1 MSRSVALIAVLAQ
14 IGSYVP
20 ATQCR
25 ISLFDSIFTRMGAA
39 DDVARGRSTFMV
51 ELSETSEILR
61 LATARSLIILDEL
74 GRGTSTND
82 GQAIAAAVLEHLVA
96 KKSTCIF
103 VTHYPAL
110 ALVAKRYPASVSVN
124 HMACLETPREDGHAD
139 VTFLY
144 RLADGLA
151 SASHG
156 LNVARLAELPDRII
170 EVARVKGEELRR
182 ATEER
187 TRQRQVSRLAEILKR
202 TALLSAA
209 EAGTGDVR
217 GDSQGEE
224 KERLLDLCE
233 AALAR

>member
-1 MSRSVALIAVLAQ
+1 MIAVLAQ

-51 ELSETSEILR
+51 ELTETSEILR

-96 KKSTCIF
+96 KESTCIF

-110 ALVAKRYPASVSVN
+110 ALVAKRYPTSVSVN

-156 LNVARLAELPDRII
+156 LNVARLAELPDSVI

-187 TRQRQVSRLAEILKR
+187 TRQRQVPRLAEILKR
-202 TALLSAA
+202 TALLSAV
-209 EAGTGDVR
+209 EEGNGD
-217 GDSQGEE
+217 GFLQEE
-224 KERLLDLCE
+224 EQARLLDLCE

>member
-1 MSRSVALIAVLAQ
+1 
-14 IGSYVP
+14 
-20 ATQCR
+20 
-25 ISLFDSIFTRMGAA
+25 MGAA

-51 ELSETSEILR
+51 ELSETSEVLR

-96 KKSTCIF
+96 KESTCIF

-110 ALVAKRYPASVSVN
+110 ALVAKRYPDSVSVN

-170 EVARVKGEELRR
+170 EVARVKGQELRR

-209 EAGTGDVR
+209 KEGR
-217 GDSQGEE
+217 GGSQED

>member
-1 MSRSVALIAVLAQ
+1 MSRSVALIALLAQ

-20 ATQCR
+20 AAQCR

-51 ELSETSEILR
+51 ELTETSEILR

-82 GQAIAAAVLEHLVA
+82 GQAIAAAVLEHLVTRG
-96 KKSTCIF
+96 STCIF

-124 HMACLETPREDGHAD
+124 HMACLETPRADGHAD

-156 LNVARLAELPDRII
+156 LNVARLAELPDGVI
-170 EVARVKGEELRR
+170 EVARDKAEELRR

-187 TRQRQVSRLAEILKR
+187 TRRRRVSRLAEVITG
-202 TALLSAA
+202 TAHLASH
-209 EAGTGDVR
+209 GTSGVHR
-217 GDSQGEE
+217 EE
-224 KERLLDLCE
+224 KERLLELCA
-233 AALAR
+233 AALVR